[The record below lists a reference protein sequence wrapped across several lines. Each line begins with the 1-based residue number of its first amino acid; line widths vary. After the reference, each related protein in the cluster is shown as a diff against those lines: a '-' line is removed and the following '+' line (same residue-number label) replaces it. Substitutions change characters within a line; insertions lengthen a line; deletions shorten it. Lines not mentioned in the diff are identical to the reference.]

1 MRVRHQ
7 LCGLWIVPTVATIA
21 SKGIAWATIAS
32 KGTALA
38 TIASKGPAWAT
49 IAFQPVFHCV
59 FWNARLRLQ

>member
-1 MRVRHQ
+1 VRVQHQ
-7 LCGLWIVPTVATIA
+7 LCELWIVPTVATIA

-38 TIASKGPAWAT
+38 TIASKGPT
-49 IAFQPVFHCV
+49 CDPIAFQPVLYCE